1 MLRIDGRLL
10 GILGVS
16 AALSLSPSAP
26 AADLLAVKQMS
37 MELAAELVRAAVTAC
52 RARGWQVSAVVVD
65 RAGIPQA
72 MLRDT
77 LANRFT
83 IQIAQ
88 DKANAVILSGVKSSD
103 FRRNRQDIRQEMD
116 QVDGILV
123 LDGGVPIRAAGSL
136 VGALGV
142 SGAPGGD
149 KDESCAAAAVKGVQ
163 DRLDF
168 AD

>member
-1 MLRIDGRLL
+1 MRQVHGRALGALAVMAALL
-10 GILGVS
+10 VVS
-16 AALSLSPSAP
+16 AAP
-26 AADLLAVKQMS
+26 AADFLGVKQMS

-52 RARGWQVSAVVVD
+52 RIRGWQVSAVVVD

-77 LANRFT
+77 LASRFT

-103 FRRNRQDIRQEMD
+103 FRRNRQDIREEMD

-123 LDGGVPIRAAGSL
+123 LDGAVPIRAAGSM

-149 KDESCAAAAVKGVQ
+149 KDESCAAAAVEGVQ
-163 DRLDF
+163 ARLDF
-168 AD
+168 GD